1 MSEDRSRSEAS
12 GAASTLTKPVEQRLQ
27 FDSAALERYVAA
39 HIEGLRGPLQ
49 VEQFEG
55 GQSNPTYRLTA
66 SGGSRFV
73 LRRKPPG
80 KLLPSAHAVD
90 REFAITRALHANG
103 FPVALP
109 VRRS

>member
-1 MSEDRSRSEAS
+1 MKR
-12 GAASTLTKPVEQRLQ
+12 
-27 FDSAALERYVAA
+27 VARHPA
-39 HIEGLRGPLQ
+39 HIEGLCGPLQ

-55 GQSNPTYRLTA
+55 EQSNPTYRLTA

-90 REFAITRALHANG
+90 REFAITRGHHPTGL
-103 FPVALP
+103 PVARPRLLCDDERVIGTPFFVTDYVSWCLP
-109 VRRS
+109 TRPA